1 MSLCSLLNISR
12 KGVQAA
18 RISGPLSSPAD
29 SLFPSAETEIGG
41 IFVSNTLN
49 TPKFKVARDGG
60 GGPICFCS
68 ACLLGPKAHPDNRTS
83 GCETSH

>member
-1 MSLCSLLNISR
+1 MSLCSLLNTSR

-18 RISGPLSSPAD
+18 RIPGPLSSPAD

-49 TPKFKVARDGG
+49 IPRFKIDRDGG
-60 GGPICFCS
+60 VGPVHFCS
-68 ACLLGPKAHPDNRTS
+68 ACVLGSKANPDYRTT
-83 GCETSH
+83 GRETIH